1 MILRQSFVRVGLVR
15 QKRETDSA
23 FRHIAIVCGSMN
35 SGSRTTFMQRR
46 WSAQPSTAVCETESW
61 PSFGAEAKQ
70 LATST
75 CAAPN
80 NNRTD
85 RDGDHKTNAELVD
98 DVFR

>member
-1 MILRQSFVRVGLVR
+1 MQDLILEGVDEGQIRRLALP
-15 QKRETDSA
+15 T
-23 FRHIAIVCGSMN
+23 FRIRALDGQRFRN
-35 SGSRTTFMQRR
+35 SR
-46 WSAQPSTAVCETESW
+46 ATA
-61 PSFGAEAKQ
+61 AKQ

-80 NNRTD
+80 NKRTD